1 MKLIKILFIW
11 IVLLYCFIP
20 NSIQAKT
27 FDFSDWGVLLEKHVR
42 PNHID
47 GVLCNGVDYS
57 GLRIDGTFSK
67 LVNNLALYSP
77 ESLKSHEEKLAF
89 WINVYNVFAV
99 KIVTDN
105 YPVQSIKDVGG
116 LFKSVWKIKAGVVGG
131 MEYSLNEIEHQILR
145 KMRDPRI
152 HAAIVC
158 ASISCPDLSK
168 DVFNSKDINKQL
180 DSKVKIFL
188 ANPEKGMKIDPHGKR
203 IFLSLIF
210 DWFEEDF
217 KISGGVLKF
226 IEPYIPLNY
235 QQNFKSR
242 SASISYMHY
251 NWSLN
256 GI

>member
-1 MKLIKILFIW
+1 MRLMKIFFIG
-11 IVLLYCFIP
+11 IVFLYFFTP

-27 FDFSDWGVLLEKHVR
+27 FDFSDWGVLLEKYVR
-42 PNHID
+42 PNKID
-47 GVLCNGVDYS
+47 GVLFNGVDYS
-57 GLRIDGTFSK
+57 ELRLDGFFSK

-77 ESLKSHEEKLAF
+77 ENLKSHEEKLAF

-99 KIVTDN
+99 KIVADN
-105 YPVQSIKDVGG
+105 YPVQSIKDIGG
-116 LFKSVWKIKAGVVGG
+116 LFKSVWKLEAGVVGG
-131 MEYSLNEIEHQILR
+131 RGYSLNEIEHQILR
-145 KMRDPRI
+145 KMREPRI
-152 HAAIVC
+152 HVAIVC

-168 DVFNSKDINKQL
+168 DVFDSKNINKQL
-180 DSKVKIFL
+180 DSKVKSFL

-235 QQNFKSR
+235 QQNFASR
-242 SASISYMHY
+242 SASIPYMRY

>member
-1 MKLIKILFIW
+1 MRLMKILFIW
-11 IVLLYCFIP
+11 VVLLYCFIP

-27 FDFSDWGVLLEKHVR
+27 FDFSDWGVLLDKYVR
-42 PNHID
+42 PSKID
-47 GVLCNGVDYS
+47 GVLFNAVDY
-57 GLRIDGTFSK
+57 GELRLDGSFSK
-67 LVNNLALYSP
+67 LVNNLTLYSP
-77 ESLKSHEEKLAF
+77 ANLKSHDEKLAF

-99 KIVTDN
+99 KIVADN
-105 YPVQSIKDVGG
+105 YPVKSIKDIGG
-116 LFKSVWKIKAGVVGG
+116 LFKSVWKLEAGIVGG
-131 MEYSLNEIEHQILR
+131 KGYSLNEIEHQILR
-145 KMRDPRI
+145 KMREPRI

-168 DVFNSKDINKQL
+168 DVFDSKNINKQL
-180 DSKVKIFL
+180 DSTVKSFL
-188 ANPEKGMKIDPHGKR
+188 ANPGKGMKIDAHGKR

-226 IEPYIPLNY
+226 IEPYIPPNY
-235 QQNFKSR
+235 QQIFKSR
-242 SASISYMHY
+242 SASISYMRY

>member
-11 IVLLYCFIP
+11 VVLLYCFLP
-20 NSIQAKT
+20 SAIQAQT
-27 FDFSDWGVLLEKHVR
+27 FDFDDWGVLLEKYVS
-42 PNHID
+42 PNKID
-47 GVLCNGVDYS
+47 GVLFNGVDY
-57 GLRIDGTFSK
+57 GELRLDGSFSK
-67 LVNNLALYSP
+67 LVNDLALYSP
-77 ESLKSHEEKLAF
+77 ANLKSHDGKLAF

-99 KIVTDN
+99 KIVADN
-105 YPVQSIKDVGG
+105 YPVQSIKDIGG
-116 LFKSVWKIKAGVVGG
+116 LFKSVWKLEAGIVGG
-131 MEYSLNEIEHQILR
+131 KGYSLNEIEHQILR
-145 KMRDPRI
+145 KMREPRI

-168 DVFNSKDINKQL
+168 DVFDSKNINKQL
-180 DSKVKIFL
+180 DSTMKIFL
-188 ANPEKGMKIDPHGKR
+188 ANPEKGMKVDAQGKR

-235 QQNFKSR
+235 QQIFKSR
-242 SASISYMHY
+242 NASISYMRY

-256 GI
+256 KI